1 MGGQVLFE
9 GQDLRAISGRQLQQ
23 LRDYLQN
30 PFSLDPRMKIGDAV
44 MEPLLIHSVGRS
56 HRQRRER
63 AAPVEACG
71 AEADRM
77 NRFPRILWWSN
88 ANVFVL
94 PVPSLL
100 IPSSSFATNRSRR
113 WMSQCRRKC

>member
-1 MGGQVLFE
+1 
-9 GQDLRAISGRQLQQ
+9 
-23 LRDYLQN
+23 
-30 PFSLDPRMKIGDAV
+30 MKIGDAV

-63 AAPVEACG
+63 AAYLLERVGLKP
-71 AEADRM
+71 DRM
-77 NRFPRILWWSN
+77 NRYPTNSLVVN

-113 WMSQCRRKC
+113 

>member
-23 LRDYLQN
+23 LRREMHYLQN
-30 PFSLDPRMKIGDAV
+30 PFSSLDPRMKIGDAV

-63 AAPVEACG
+63 ATPVGACG
-71 AEADRM
+71 AES
-77 NRFPRILWWSN
+77 P
-88 ANVFVL
+88 
-94 PVPSLL
+94 
-100 IPSSSFATNRSRR
+100 TG
-113 WMSQCRRKC
+113 